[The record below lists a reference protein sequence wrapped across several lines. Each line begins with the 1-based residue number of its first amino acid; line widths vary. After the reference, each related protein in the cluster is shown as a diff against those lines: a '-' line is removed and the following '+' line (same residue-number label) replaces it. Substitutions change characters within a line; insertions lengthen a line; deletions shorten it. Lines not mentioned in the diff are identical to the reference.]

1 MEANTRHLER
11 IFDQTIQYQ
20 VPLFQRPYV
29 WTREANLEPLWED
42 VHALLDKLI
51 RGGKG
56 HPNFLGAVVL
66 ELLFELSPTTM
77 IRPTTSPITTATS
90 PLGPHPCRRRSD
102 IVHPVSLDGVPLFV
116 QSGCL
121 TTPTARRL

>member
-1 MEANTRHLER
+1 MPEGVALPPGLGAE
-11 IFDQTIQYQ
+11 
-20 VPLFQRPYV
+20 VPPFGVVVAVLV
-29 WTREANLEPLWED
+29 DWVGVVATVDCVVVA
-42 VHALLDKLI
+42 I
-51 RGGKG
+51 GSM
-56 HPNFLGAVVL
+56 GAVVL